1 MRQKLILLLSIPV
14 LLILLIGCSTGGSF
28 IANNVT
34 QVELSEP
41 NFNIIAENVQ
51 GTSEASYIIGFTY
64 STGNI
69 SNTLAL
75 ARVGGTAKLYD
86 DAIQNLW
93 SNFKEKYGNSEGRN
107 LVLAN
112 IRFDND
118 MLNLLVY
125 TETKLYITADVI
137 EFVEE

>member
-1 MRQKLILLLSIPV
+1 LKQKLFF
-14 LLILLIGCSTGGSF
+14 LLIALALLIFISGCSTGGSF

-34 QVELSEP
+34 NIELSEP
-41 NFNIIAENVQ
+41 NFKIIAENVQ
-51 GTSEASYIIGFTY
+51 GYSKASYIIGFTY

-75 ARVGGTAKLYD
+75 ARVGGSAKLYD

-93 SNFKEKYGNSEGRN
+93 SNFREKYGDTEGRDF
-107 LVLAN
+107 VLAN

-118 MLNLLVY
+118 MLNFLVY
-125 TETKLYITADVI
+125 TQTELFITADVI